1 MRILKQSDPGP
12 ENSSRQSAPSSRFHG
27 SPLPDEFSWSS
38 GDNEESLQLIAGRFG
53 DRVDA
58 AGFFA
63 GIGFAQIIGHSVC
76 GAPLTALSVGTGPRR
91 LLVTAA
97 HHANEWITAPALMV
111 FIEDLLFAGDSGG
124 SVGGVPARDIL
135 SRSRITFVPLVNP
148 DGVDLVNGTLP
159 SAGVAQASAIAENW
173 PDIPFPSGWKANIR
187 GVDLNLQYPAL
198 WETARENKSALG
210 VTGPAPQNYVG
221 PKPLSEPES
230 RALFDLT
237 LREDPDLV
245 LAFHTQ
251 GETIYWRFF
260 DRDIPGSRELGER
273 LSHESGYSLE
283 DTPYVSGFAGYKDWF
298 IDAFRRPGYTVEF
311 GRGTNP
317 LPPDQFGRIRE
328 TCAKIIAAAAMGI

>member
-1 MRILKQSDPGP
+1 MTAPDCPGFP
-12 ENSSRQSAPSSRFHG
+12 V
-27 SPLPDEFSWSS
+27 SPPLSWSS
-38 GDNEESLQLIAGRFG
+38 AEQENAVDRLIGRFG
-53 DRVDA
+53 PSIRTET
-58 AGFFA
+58 
-63 GIGFAQIIGHSVC
+63 IGQSVC
-76 GAPLTALSVGTGPRR
+76 GTRLTALRVGSGPKRI
-91 LLVTAA
+91 LLSAA
-97 HHANEWITAPALMV
+97 HHANEWITAPALTAC
-111 FIEDLLFAGDSGG
+111 IGDLLYEASCEEAPCRTEAGE
-124 SVGGVPARDIL
+124 IL
-135 SRSRITFVPLVNP
+135 RRCTLVFVPLVNP
-148 DGVDLVNGTLP
+148 DGVDLVNGALP
-159 SAGVAQASAIAENW
+159 PARAEEAADIARLR
-173 PDIPFPSGWKANIR
+173 PDIPFPAGWKANIR

-210 VTGPAPQNYVG
+210 VMGPAPQNYVG

-260 DRDIPGSRELGER
+260 DRDIPGSRELGES
-273 LSHESGYSLE
+273 LSRESGYSLE

-328 TCAKIIAAAAMGI
+328 TCAKIIAAAALAI